1 MFVDISLQFHRY
13 VNRTKASEDAYQS
26 RWIILSWWRHPR
38 TPSTSIVLSFPKG
51 FILFLCFKPGNLSL
65 EKKIPRTW
73 NPRHFLSFLFL
84 LLSINFE
91 VLGFVKL
98 KIQPL
103 PFRYDSPLLPFSYV
117 DCTHLKRFQ
126 RSFVITYMDK
136 CSNNFVFLS
145 EALSFVGFN
154 DIISLEDTHVKSRL
168 SESVVKFFI
177 VLSTLLLSLRQSVDF
192 VFLFFLQ
199 FGCLTKTTA

>member
-13 VNRTKASEDAYQS
+13 VNCTKASEDAYQS

-51 FILFLCFKPGNLSL
+51 FILFFMFQTWEPQPWKKDSENMESKTFLSL
-65 EKKIPRTW
+65 
-73 NPRHFLSFLFL
+73 LFL
-84 LLSINFE
+84 LLSTNFE

-126 RSFVITYMDK
+126 HSFVITYMEK
-136 CSNNFVFLS
+136 CSNNFAFLS
-145 EALSFVGFN
+145 EALGFVSFN
-154 DIISLEDTHVKSRL
+154 DMK
-168 SESVVKFFI
+168 
-177 VLSTLLLSLRQSVDF
+177 TLMKNL
-192 VFLFFLQ
+192 
-199 FGCLTKTTA
+199 GCQNLHLNSS